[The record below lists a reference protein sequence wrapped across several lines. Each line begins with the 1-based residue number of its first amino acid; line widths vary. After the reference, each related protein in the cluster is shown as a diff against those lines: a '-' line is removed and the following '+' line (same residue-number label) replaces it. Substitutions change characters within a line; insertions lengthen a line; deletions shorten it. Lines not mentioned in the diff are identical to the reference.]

1 MKPSRHLAAWLIV
14 GNFFFLFSP
23 AFGAGCRSGDRLA
36 PYQECPIYST
46 DGASLEVNAN
56 GELCEKPE
64 IPFIS
69 ECVKS
74 GTITSTTTYNGV
86 RYQYEARSM
95 SRNRWEIVS
104 ISPEDPSFNR
114 WPQVVGRFGSRRIE
128 KGDTIT
134 VNAAKHFEDSDG
146 DDLAFEADT
155 FDFFDYDV
163 GVGETE
169 ISITVDSLGEGKFT
183 IKANDPGGLFA
194 TSPIYLDV
202 VEPRTPMSYAVPLFL
217 SSWYPGGEGYVRVI
231 NNSGFDGEIEIRPMD
246 DDGQEYPTNNIA
258 LSAKQTIHFNSSDL
272 EDGNPSK
279 GIERGIGRGTGDWR
293 LKIVSTLELDVL
305 AYMRTNDGFV
315 SSLHDL
321 VEPADNSHRVVY
333 FNPGRNA
340 NQVSK
345 LRIVNPNDEEI
356 QAQIRGTDDAGTKS
370 PIVTVTLPAQCSRT
384 ITVQDLEN
392 GVDVEGALGQGSGK
406 WQIMVAADH
415 PIQVM
420 SLLQSPTGHLTNLS
434 SYGQAPTD

>member
-1 MKPSRHLAAWLIV
+1 MKPSVHLAAWLIASCSL
-14 GNFFFLFSP
+14 FLFSP

-46 DGASLEVNAN
+46 DGASLEVNAD

-69 ECVKS
+69 ECSVS
-74 GTITSTTTYNGV
+74 GTVTSETTYNGV
-86 RYQYEARSM
+86 KYVYEAKSIRG
-95 SRNRWEIVS
+95 NRWDIVS

-114 WPQVVGRFGSRRIE
+114 WPSVVGRLGSRRIE

-134 VNAAKHFEDSDG
+134 VNAAKHFEDPDG
-146 DDLAFEADT
+146 DDLAFEAHS
-155 FDFFDYDV
+155 FDFASYDAE
-163 GVGETE
+163 VGETE
-169 ISITVDSLGEGKFT
+169 ISITVDSLGYGKFT
-183 IKANDPGGLFA
+183 VQANDPGGLFA
-194 TSPIYLDV
+194 TTPIYVDV
-202 VEPRTPMSYAVPLFL
+202 VEPRTPVSYAVPLFL
-217 SSWYPGGEGYVRVI
+217 SSWYPGGQGYVRII
-231 NNSGFDGEIEIRPMD
+231 NNSDFDGEIEIRPTD
-246 DDGQEYPTNNIA
+246 DAGHEYPTNTIEI
-258 LSAKQTIHFNSSDL
+258 SSKQAIHFNSSDL
-272 EDGNPSK
+272 EDGNASK
-279 GIERGIGRGTGDWR
+279 GITSGIGRGTGDWR
-293 LKIVSTLELDVL
+293 LDIVSKLELDVL
-305 AYMRTNDGFV
+305 AYMRTDDGFV

-321 VEPADNSHRVVY
+321 VDSNQDRHRVVY
-333 FNPGRNA
+333 FNPGRNS

-345 LRIVNPNDEEI
+345 LRIVNPNDDEV
-356 QAQIRGTDDAGTKS
+356 QAQIRGTDDAGTES
-370 PIVTVTLPAQCSRT
+370 PTVTISLPGHCSRT
-384 ITVQDLEN
+384 ITVQDLED